1 MIKNTTRK
9 NKDLALQTKQK
20 MVYTHKKIIDSDGIE
35 YDEVDYDTYLNSVNK
50 HRIVQSLRSR
60 YFVEV
65 DATGEKK

>member
-1 MIKNTTRK
+1 
-9 NKDLALQTKQK
+9 